1 MQHDRFDLD
10 EVFKN
15 REVELREMMD
25 VVDFINSIWY
35 IVYWESIFPTKQEK
49 ENKDEMNGY
58 ISYCEDYVKNMSFY
72 CVDLEILDTCNNKY
86 MNTCINKMSE
96 MLIEIRE
103 MYKYT

>member
-1 MQHDRFDLD
+1 
-10 EVFKN
+10 
-15 REVELREMMD
+15 
-25 VVDFINSIWY
+25 
-35 IVYWESIFPTKQEK
+35 
-49 ENKDEMNGY
+49 MNGY